1 MILIAAIIMSQI
13 ISIFAQLSLKLAMQN
28 LGPLSLSPAW
38 AWNAAKSPYLWAGG
52 ALYSVGTVLWL
63 KVLSIADLSYAYP
76 FAALAYAGGVLAS
89 QQLLK
94 ERVTPARWSGVAL
107 ILIGLIL
114 IAASAPSTVSR

>member
-1 MILIAAIIMSQI
+1 MILLGAIILSQI

-28 LGPLSLSPAW
+28 LGPRLLSPAW
-38 AWNAAKSPYLWAGG
+38 AWKAAKSPFLWLGG
-52 ALYSVGTVLWL
+52 FLYSGSTILWL
-63 KVLSIADLSYAYP
+63 KILSIADLSYAYP

-94 ERVTPARWSGVAL
+94 EKVTAARWSGVAI

-114 IAASAPSTVSR
+114 IAAGAPTTVAR

>member
-1 MILIAAIIMSQI
+1 MILLTVIFLSQV
-13 ISIFAQLSLKLAMQN
+13 ISIFAQLSLKLAMRN

-38 AWNAAKSPYLWAGG
+38 AWSAVKSPYLWTGCT
-52 ALYSVGTVLWL
+52 LYSAGTVLWL

-94 ERVTPARWSGVAL
+94 ERVTAARWSGVAL

-114 IAASAPSTVSR
+114 IAASAPSTVAR